1 MKVIITSGIA
11 VVHIL
16 FTLIACTSSG
26 DSRYAYWTNSHYV
39 DQIFTRWNKP
49 NSPGAA
55 VVVLKNGSI
64 VHQRGYGKANLKN
77 GTPITPSTVFEVGSI
92 AKQFTAMSIAL
103 LAERGKISLDD
114 DIRKYVP
121 EVADFGK
128 PITIRHLIY
137 HTSGLRNWE
146 VLFKLAGYRGELNS
160 RQVLDMVC
168 HQKELN
174 FDPGEEYTYCNSGY
188 LLLAEV
194 VQRVTRQSFPEW
206 SRANIFDPLEMTN
219 TSFCDDLQKMM
230 TTRAIGYMPNKNGG
244 FREIPYAWAVP
255 GPTSLSTTA
264 EDLAKWMNNFTE
276 KQLGGT
282 EVGDRMIQ
290 QGVLNNGT
298 TLDYAFGLVIDEYNG
313 LKRIQ
318 HEGGWSGFR
327 SVLVFFP
334 QQDFGVVILGNLGL
348 GAFSPMPLANR
359 IVDIYLSDQLVSEK
373 TQVRSQKKVNPN
385 IYNHYTGRYVLPL
398 FYSKPVNVDILKDNK
413 RLFAQMQGQ
422 ARVELLPISETTF
435 RVKQADIHVTFVRN
449 EHSEVEEVLTR
460 FGKWKRLLP
469 ARKEQSISPSEL
481 KKFVGNYHSRELST
495 TWTVYVHEQQLRAK
509 HESQEDVWLIY
520 TGAHRFVGDKWWFQ
534 QIEFYEDD
542 TGRING
548 FKLSAEDGLVRNLR
562 FEKISAP

>member
-1 MKVIITSGIA
+1 MRVIITSGIA

-16 FTLIACTSSG
+16 LTLIACTSSG
-26 DSRYAYWTNSHYV
+26 DGRYAYWANSHYV
-39 DQIFTRWNKP
+39 DQIFTTWDKP
-49 NSPGAA
+49 DSPGAA
-55 VVVLKNGSI
+55 VVVLKNGSM
-64 VHQRGYGKANLKN
+64 VHKRGYGKANLKD
-77 GTPITPSTVFEVGSI
+77 GMPITSSTVFETGSI
-92 AKQFTAMSIAL
+92 AKQFTAMAIAL
-103 LAERGKISLDD
+103 LAAQKKISLED

-121 EVADFGK
+121 EVHDFGK
-128 PITIRHLIY
+128 PITIRHLI
-137 HTSGLRNWE
+137 HHSSGMRNWE
-146 VLFKLAGYRGELNS
+146 VLFKLVGYHGELKS
-160 RQVLDMVC
+160 GQVLDMIY
-168 HQKELN
+168 HQNEVN
-174 FDPGEEYTYCNSGY
+174 FDPGEEYTYCNTGY

-194 VQRVTRQSFPEW
+194 VQRATRQSFPEW
-206 SRANIFDPLEMTN
+206 ARANIFEPLEMTN
-219 TSFCDDLQKMM
+219 TRFYDDPGEIM
-230 TTRAIGYMPNKNGG
+230 TNRALGYMPNKNGG

-255 GPTSLSTTA
+255 GPTSLFTTA
-264 EDLAKWMNNFTE
+264 EDLAKWMKNFTE

-282 EVGDRMIQ
+282 EVVDQMIQ
-290 QGVLNNGT
+290 QGILNNGT
-298 TLDYAFGLVIDEYNG
+298 TLDYAFGLVIDEYKG

-373 TQVRSQKKVNPN
+373 TQVRIQKKVNPN

-481 KKFVGNYHSRELST
+481 KKFAGNYHSRELST

-509 HESQEDVWLIY
+509 HSLQEDVRLIY
-520 TGAHRFVGDKWWFQ
+520 TGANRFVGDKWWFQ
-534 QIEFYEDD
+534 QIEFSHDD
-542 TGRING
+542 NGRIIA
-548 FKLSAEDGLVRNLR
+548 FRLSAEDGLVRGLR
-562 FEKISAP
+562 FDRVDRP

>member
-1 MKVIITSGIA
+1 MKIILTSGIA

-49 NSPGAA
+49 DSPGAA

-64 VHQRGYGKANLKN
+64 IHKRGYGKANLKN
-77 GTPITPSTVFEVGSI
+77 GMPITSSTVFEVGSI
-92 AKQFTAMSIAL
+92 AKQFTAMAIAL
-103 LAERGKISLDD
+103 LTERGKISLDD

-121 EVADFGK
+121 EVYDFGK

-137 HTSGLRNWE
+137 HTSGMRNWE
-146 VLFKLAGYRGELNS
+146 VLFKLVGYHGQLNS
-160 RQVLDMVC
+160 GQVLDMIY

-174 FDPGEEYTYCNSGY
+174 FDPGEEYTYCNTGY

-194 VQRVTRQSFPEW
+194 VQRVTGQSFPEW
-206 SRANIFDPLEMTN
+206 TRANIFEPLEMTN
-219 TSFCDDLQKMM
+219 TRFCDDPGKIM
-230 TTRAIGYMPNKNGG
+230 TNRALGYMPNKNGG

-255 GPTSLSTTA
+255 GPTSLFTTA
-264 EDLAKWMNNFTE
+264 EDLAKWMKNFTK

-282 EVGDRMIQ
+282 KVVNQMIQ
-290 QGVLNNGT
+290 QGALNNAT
-298 TLDYAFGLVIDEYNG
+298 TLDYAFGLVIDEYKG

-334 QQDFGVVILGNLGL
+334 QQDFGAVILGNLGL

-373 TQVRSQKKVNPN
+373 TQVRRQKKVNPN
-385 IYNHYTGRYVLPL
+385 IYNQYAGRYVLPL

-413 RLFAQMQGQ
+413 RLFAQMQGR

-449 EHSEVEEVLTR
+449 EHLEVEEVLTR

-481 KKFVGNYHSRELST
+481 KKFAGNYHGRELNT
-495 TWTVYVHEQQLRAK
+495 TWTFYTHEGQLRAK
-509 HESQEDVWLIY
+509 HESEEEIRLIY
-520 TGAHRFVGDKWWFQ
+520 TGANRFVGDKWWFQ
-534 QIEFYEDD
+534 QIEFSHDD
-542 TGRING
+542 NGRIIA
-548 FKLSAEDGLVRNLR
+548 FRLSAEDGLVRGLR
-562 FEKISAP
+562 FERTNQP